1 MFKFVMAIIQKG
13 KDVTDTIKKE
23 RTKSV
28 TSPLTVKEVDFI
40 LNKLNTAE
48 YKGYEFEMYYNA
60 WVKLNDLKK
69 TLK

>member
-1 MFKFVMAIIQKG
+1 MAIIQKG
-13 KDVTDTIKKE
+13 KDVTETIKKD
-23 RTKSV
+23 RPAQI
-28 TSPLTVKEVDFI
+28 TSPLSIKEVDFI

-60 WVKLNDLKK
+60 WVKLNQLKK